1 VPAPSANHISGA
13 VPSAEGDTW
22 AHETVLAGENV
33 SVARARD
40 FVRGHLVAHDLP
52 FLEGDMLLVVSELAS
67 NAVQHARTDFT
78 VNLSGDDSSVI
89 LAVRDDSPSDP
100 FQLSP
105 SGTRTRGRGLAL
117 VDRLTHDW
125 GVEHW
130 NSTSKS
136 VWARFLTS

>member
-1 VPAPSANHISGA
+1 M
-13 VPSAEGDTW
+13 
-22 AHETVLAGENV
+22 AGEGA

-40 FVRGHLVAHDLP
+40 FVRGHLGDHGLAC
-52 FLEGDMLLVVSELAS
+52 LEGDVLLVVSELAS
-67 NAVQHARTDFT
+67 NAVQHAGTAFT
-78 VNLSGDDSSVI
+78 VNLSGDGGSVI
-89 LAVRDDSPSDP
+89 LAVRDDSSSEP

>member
-1 VPAPSANHISGA
+1 
-13 VPSAEGDTW
+13 
-22 AHETVLAGENV
+22 
-33 SVARARD
+33 
-40 FVRGHLVAHDLP
+40 
-52 FLEGDMLLVVSELAS
+52 MLLVVSELAS
-67 NAVQHARTDFT
+67 NAVQHARTAFT
-78 VNLSGDDSSVI
+78 VNLSGDVDSVI
-89 LAVRDDSPSDP
+89 LAVRDDSSSEP

-136 VWARFLTS
+136 VWARFLTG